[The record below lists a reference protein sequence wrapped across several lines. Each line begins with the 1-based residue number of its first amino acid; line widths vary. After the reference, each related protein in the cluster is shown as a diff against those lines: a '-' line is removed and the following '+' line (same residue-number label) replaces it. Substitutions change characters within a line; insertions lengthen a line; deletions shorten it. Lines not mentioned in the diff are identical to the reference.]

1 MLSMDSVMDS
11 GRVDGY
17 KVGFAVSVVAEKDEP
32 DSFQERDGVSKGV
45 RVFKTHGRGKLHGMG
60 RVVCDGD
67 FLHKGT

>member
-1 MLSMDSVMDS
+1 MDS
-11 GRVDGY
+11 GRVDGH
-17 KVGFAVSVVAEKDEP
+17 KVGFAVSVVVEKDEP